1 MTLRLVNARLLL
13 MGLAVTVV
21 MLAGCGG
28 SSANRTGSHQ
38 ALENSTLEA
47 PTPSPEPPTA
57 TPPPT
62 STPLPPGLEVKP
74 VEVPQGGAAI
84 VFLNE
89 PAASATV
96 TFGGRQ
102 YPMLHDGVRWWAMIG
117 LGALAMPGPASVT
130 ATYTPAGRGSGQSS
144 VTKSITIV
152 DREFPIEY
160 IQLAPST
167 AALLAPATVQEEL
180 NRRAAVYSGYTT
192 ERLWHGPFQRPARG
206 EITGIYGEG
215 RSYNGAP
222 ATDYHR
228 GTDFTGETGDPVF
241 AAAAGRV
248 VFTGELKVRG
258 NAIMVDHGAGLFTA
272 YHHLSA
278 FYVAEGDFVTPGQ
291 QIGAIGSTGLATG
304 SHLHWEVVVRGV
316 EVDGQLWLDGSG
328 MGP

>member
-1 MTLRLVNARLLL
+1 MALRLINARLLWL
-13 MGLAVTVV
+13 GLTAAAV
-21 MLAGCGG
+21 MLAACGG
-28 SSANRTGSHQ
+28 SSSPTTGPNQ
-38 ALENSTLEA
+38 TLENSTLEA
-47 PTPSPEPPTA
+47 PSPSPEPPTA

-62 STPLPPGLEVKP
+62 PTPLPPGLEVKP
-74 VEVPQGGAAI
+74 LEVLQGGAAI
-84 VFLNE
+84 VYLND

-102 YPMLHDGVRWWAMIG
+102 YPMLHNGERWWALIG
-117 LGALAMPGPASVT
+117 LGALVTPGAASVT
-130 ATYTPAGRGSGQSS
+130 ATYTPPGGSAQSS
-144 VTKSITIV
+144 LTKSITVV
-152 DREFPIEY
+152 DRDFPIEY

-167 AALLAPATVQEEL
+167 AALLAPATVQEEI
-180 NRRAAVYSGYTT
+180 NRRAAVYAGYSTV
-192 ERLWHGPFQRPARG
+192 RLWQGPFQRPARG

-278 FYVAEGDFVTPGQ
+278 ISVTDGDFVTQGQ

-304 SHLHWEVVVRGV
+304 AHLHWEVIVRGV
-316 EVDGQLWLDGSG
+316 EVDGQLWLEGG
-328 MGP
+328 EVGP

>member
-1 MTLRLVNARLLL
+1 MALRLIIARFLCL
-13 MGLAVTVV
+13 GLTAAAV
-21 MLAGCGG
+21 MLAGCG
-28 SSANRTGSHQ
+28 SSSSPTAGANQT
-38 ALENSTLEA
+38 LENSTFEA
-47 PTPSPEPPTA
+47 PSPSAEPPTA

-62 STPLPPGLEVKP
+62 PTPLPPGLEVKP
-74 VEVPQGGAAI
+74 NEVPQGGAVI
-84 VFLNE
+84 VYLND
-89 PAASATV
+89 PAAFATV

-102 YPMLHDGVRWWAMIG
+102 YPMLHNGEHWWALIG
-117 LGALAMPGPASVT
+117 LGALATPGAASVT
-130 ATYTPAGRGSGQSS
+130 ATYTQAGGSAQS
-144 VTKSITIV
+144 VTKNITV
-152 DREFPIEY
+152 LDRDFPIEY

-180 NRRAAVYSGYTT
+180 NRRAAVYSGYTS

-206 EITGIYGEG
+206 EITGVYGEG

-248 VFTGELKVRG
+248 VFTGELRVRG

-278 FYVAEGDFVTPGQ
+278 LHVAEGDFVTSGQ
-291 QIGAIGSTGLATG
+291 QIGAIGSSGLATG
-304 SHLHWEVVVRGV
+304 AHLHWEVIVRGV
-316 EVDGQLWLDGSG
+316 EVDGQLLLDGAEV
-328 MGP
+328 GP